1 MAGSSDDNASSSTGI
16 HHQQESPSPDSNVLM
31 RDHAPDNSSVPKP
44 KRLACM
50 ICRKRKLKCDG
61 IRPSCS
67 TCSRL
72 GHSCAYDEQR
82 RKSGPKRGYV
92 KALEE
97 RLKQVET
104 LLKTQDPVPPTPD
117 SSAKPVGISMSGAHN
132 SAAAPQSLG
141 LVDTAMGMAGEGD
154 MDRWQHFGGESPQGG
169 AMDDVNFNSRLGM
182 PLNNVGEGNFTWE
195 MIGLGLE
202 EPLPPQ
208 ETIDELHQ
216 IYFEQVHPSMPMIHR
231 YRYLAAMNLAPNQR
245 PPVCLRY
252 AMWTLACSI
261 TDKFA
266 DLKDLFYQRARKYVE
281 ADYVKGYGEHM
292 ISVAHCQTHILLA
305 AYELKMM
312 YFPRAWIN
320 TGSAVRLAQ

>member
-1 MAGSSDDNASSSTGI
+1 MASSSEGSLTNG
-16 HHQQESPSPDSNVLM
+16 QQPTQTDTPN
-31 RDHAPDNSSVPKP
+31 RTTPIDNTNVPKP

-61 IRPSCS
+61 VRPSCS

-72 GHSCAYDEQR
+72 GHVCAYDEQR

-104 LLKTQDPVPPTPD
+104 LLKTQDPLPANTGSNKGLSMHGGPTPASQNGA
-117 SSAKPVGISMSGAHN
+117 SSLPVVPEGPAAMNVPGA
-132 SAAAPQSLG
+132 
-141 LVDTAMGMAGEGD
+141 DWD
-154 MDRWQHFGGESPQGG
+154 MDRRGFNDEETQQTAPIEDFNFSANIGMN
-169 AMDDVNFNSRLGM
+169 MDDVG
-182 PLNNVGEGNFTWE
+182 GNFTWE

-208 ETIDELHQ
+208 DTIDELHQ
-216 IYFEQVHPSMPMIHR
+216 IYFEKVHPSMPMIHK

-252 AMWTLACSI
+252 AMWTMACSI
-261 TDKFA
+261 ADKYN
-266 DLKDLFYQRARKYVE
+266 DMRDLFYQRARRYVE
-281 ADYVKGYGEHM
+281 ADYIKGYGEHV
-292 ISVAHCQTHILLA
+292 ISVAHCQTHILLSC
-305 AYELKMM
+305 YEMKMM

-320 TGSAVRLAQ
+320 TGSAVRLAQM